1 MVALE
6 KFAEALEWVERGQRL
21 DKKSSELLELKQ
33 KANAAMKKKQRDERI
48 AEKERKR
55 IEELQEAV
63 AQRSIHL
70 VPANPWEG
78 DHVARTPSGATLS
91 LDEEGHLFW
100 PVRLLFPEF
109 DTQEF
114 LEQMEETTTIADI
127 LRIVLE
133 ENPPPWDENGAYGV
147 LSTRCFFCDSEAK
160 SVIYEVNNS
169 LTLDGV
175 LRHPMYLVENCM
187 PTFLV
192 LSYGLKSK
200 FSANYLSKFD
210 TIVKIPG

>member
-1 MVALE
+1 MINWCFFSTGARALVALE

-133 ENPPPWDENGAYGV
+133 ENPPPYAV
-147 LSTRCFFCDSEAK
+147 L
-160 SVIYEVNNS
+160 
-169 LTLDGV
+169 
-175 LRHPMYLVENCM
+175 
-187 PTFLV
+187 FL
-192 LSYGLKSK
+192 
-200 FSANYLSKFD
+200 
-210 TIVKIPG
+210 